1 MAYNFSDPLT
11 ILIFVILI
19 ITNLSEYLTSPSKL
33 LGLVLS
39 LPAILI
45 GLTFHEYA
53 HALAADKLGDDTP
66 RRQGRLSL
74 NPLRHID
81 PYGMILL
88 LFAGF
93 GWGKP
98 VEINPANFNRKVTI
112 RQGNAI
118 VSLAGPLMNF
128 LLAFIFSV
136 IYGLLLRFSYSFL
149 LYNNTGYVIKTLIES
164 IITINVS
171 LGIFN
176 LIPLPPL
183 DGSKILLAILPT
195 KATDWVNR
203 NQKILYFIFL
213 IIWITPISGAI
224 VAPAINAVN
233 NGLLK
238 LILAI
243 SGIR

>member
-1 MAYNFSDPLT
+1 
-11 ILIFVILI
+11 
-19 ITNLSEYLTSPSKL
+19 
-33 LGLVLS
+33 
-39 LPAILI
+39 
-45 GLTFHEYA
+45 
-53 HALAADKLGDDTP
+53 
-66 RRQGRLSL
+66 
-74 NPLRHID
+74 
-81 PYGMILL
+81 
-88 LFAGF
+88 
-93 GWGKP
+93 
-98 VEINPANFNRKVTI
+98 
-112 RQGNAI
+112 
-118 VSLAGPLMNF
+118 MNF

-149 LYNNTGYVIKTLIES
+149 LYNNTGYVIKTLVES